1 MKRRL
6 STIRPMPTPKISVVM
21 AVYNG
26 DRFLKQAIDSILTQ
40 TFTDFE
46 FIVINDGSTD
56 ETSDILAHYSKS
68 DSRLQVYNQT
78 NQGFIASLN
87 RGCSLAR
94 AKYIARLD
102 ADDVAFQDR
111 LERQLRFLEQNP
123 DVALLGGAM
132 VVIDTECNK
141 IATWHYPLTD
151 AQIKQVILR
160 VDPFGHS
167 AVVIRKDAFEKIG
180 GYGKA
185 FGYAGDY
192 DLWLRIAEQ
201 NKVANLADGVTYYR
215 LHPGQVSMKHLQQQV
230 ITTIGAQIAAKERKI
245 GHADPLS
252 DVELITETLLTK
264 LGVDAEFIRE
274 ALFKAYRAWAGL
286 MIAAGN
292 EHDAIELYHGALSA
306 APSRFL
312 RYQMLAKLYHISAR
326 SYYNQRRWLKT
337 IRAKLTAT
345 LLEAILQCGQ
355 TFSKLA
361 SARNLRRSNHRD

>member
-1 MKRRL
+1 M
-6 STIRPMPTPKISVVM
+6 SIPKISVVM
-21 AVYNG
+21 SVYNG
-26 DRFLKQAIDSILTQ
+26 EWFLKQAIDSILTQ

-56 ETSDILAHYSKS
+56 ETSDILAHYAKS
-68 DSRLQVYNQT
+68 DSRLQVYPQA
-78 NQGFIASLN
+78 NQGLIASLN

-132 VVIDTECNK
+132 VVIDAECNK
-141 IATWHYPLTD
+141 IATWHYPLTY
-151 AQIKQVILR
+151 AQIKQAICR
-160 VDPFGHS
+160 YDPFGHS

-185 FGYAGDY
+185 FRHAEDY

-201 NKVANLADGVTYYR
+201 NKVANLAECVTYYR
-215 LHPGQVSMKHLQQQV
+215 LHPGQVTMKHLHQQV
-230 ITTIGAQIAAKERKI
+230 ISSIGAQIAAKERQI

-252 DVELITETLLTK
+252 DVELVTETLLAK
-264 LGVDAEFIRE
+264 LGVDAEVIRE
-274 ALFKAYRAWAGL
+274 ALFGTYKVWAGL
-286 MIAAGN
+286 MIEAGN
-292 EHDAIELYHGALSA
+292 EHDAIELYHGAVSA
-306 APSRFL
+306 APSSFL
-312 RYQMLAKLYHISAR
+312 RYQMLAKLHHTSGR
-326 SYYNQRRWLKT
+326 SYYIQRRWLKT

-355 TFSKLA
+355 IFSKFA
-361 SARNLRRSNHRD
+361 SARNLKRSNHRG